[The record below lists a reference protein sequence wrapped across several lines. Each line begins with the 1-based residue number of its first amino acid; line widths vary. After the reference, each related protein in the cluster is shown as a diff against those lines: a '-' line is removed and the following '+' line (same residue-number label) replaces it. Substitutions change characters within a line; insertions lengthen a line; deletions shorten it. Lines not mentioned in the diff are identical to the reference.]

1 MFKKI
6 ISCRL
11 FTLMIA
17 LTFVLQMINLPVLAS
32 EPETEVEEG
41 SVEVHYAEEA
51 EMDFSHDMYLGDIY
65 ECDEDEFDSD
75 EISLQD
81 AEELLDL
88 SEEDITPD
96 AYVFS
101 EELNAKYKKLD
112 RAFKERDNLIENEPH
127 DVNSSDVISL
137 ASIEAAENYTLG
149 STVNGTTGT
158 GGQTQYRFTSP
169 DNGLYTF
176 RINQPVAITLYDSNN
191 KYLKSAYAIGSSEIN
206 VLTYMLEAEQEY
218 ILSISTYRAVSFELT
233 SYETDVKT
241 IEPNN
246 KITDDYN
253 TESFEKYYSFTPDS
267 DGMYTLRYTDSVS
280 VSIYDDNMSPI
291 SIQSRTVNGE
301 REYIFYAKEGN
312 KYYIFVRG
320 ISENSVSLTLKSN
333 DITNLTLNQ
342 ESTYAYFFEEGY
354 RFFRFTPSTSGG
366 YSIES
371 TGNVYASAYIK
382 DPATNTSKYSY
393 AGSGS
398 GKGFAIA
405 MYMEAGEEYIIG
417 VVGDKSG
424 DGQTI
429 GVLIKESPALSGTIT
444 IPDNINID
452 ENESVSCNIYGVAS
466 GTYNT
471 EIMGTTVNLGKGETS
486 KDFHIACPIDPSA
499 KIYTDYA
506 EIDELSQ
513 VVYDSPIEPVDEIN

>member
-81 AEELLDL
+81 AE
-88 SEEDITPD
+88 
-96 AYVFS
+96 

-176 RINQPVAITLYDSNN
+176 RINQPVAITL
-191 KYLKSAYAIGSSEIN
+191 
-206 VLTYMLEAEQEY
+206 
-218 ILSISTYRAVSFELT
+218 
-233 SYETDVKT
+233 
-241 IEPNN
+241 
-246 KITDDYN
+246 
-253 TESFEKYYSFTPDS
+253 
-267 DGMYTLRYTDSVS
+267 
-280 VSIYDDNMSPI
+280 
-291 SIQSRTVNGE
+291 
-301 REYIFYAKEGN
+301 
-312 KYYIFVRG
+312 
-320 ISENSVSLTLKSN
+320 
-333 DITNLTLNQ
+333 
-342 ESTYAYFFEEGY
+342 
-354 RFFRFTPSTSGG
+354 
-366 YSIES
+366 
-371 TGNVYASAYIK
+371 
-382 DPATNTSKYSY
+382 
-393 AGSGS
+393 
-398 GKGFAIA
+398 
-405 MYMEAGEEYIIG
+405 
-417 VVGDKSG
+417 
-424 DGQTI
+424 
-429 GVLIKESPALSGTIT
+429 
-444 IPDNINID
+444 
-452 ENESVSCNIYGVAS
+452 
-466 GTYNT
+466 
-471 EIMGTTVNLGKGETS
+471 
-486 KDFHIACPIDPSA
+486 
-499 KIYTDYA
+499 
-506 EIDELSQ
+506 
-513 VVYDSPIEPVDEIN
+513 